1 MVLLAFGRRRGI
13 NPNMICSDLSLTLTL
28 TLTLTHGL
36 IVLFIVRDEILD
48 KHVQKVRSAKRNFL
62 IITPALLPYHRYLSV
77 ER

>member
-28 TLTLTHGL
+28 TLTHGL

-48 KHVQKVRSAKRNFL
+48 KHVQKVR
-62 IITPALLPYHRYLSV
+62 
-77 ER
+77 